1 MKSHFSFN
9 KKERSG
15 IFFLVLLIILL
26 QVTYFF
32 IKWNSPKR
40 NSKFTLNTKAQA
52 KIDSLKLRELA
63 KDTVKIY
70 SFNPN
75 FTTDYKGYTLGMS
88 IQEIDRLRAYRES
101 GKYVNSAADF
111 QTVTKVSDSLL
122 AVISPYFKFPEWTQK
137 LEKRTEVSIPE
148 KKQKPAIRDLNIA
161 TADDLKQINGIGEK
175 LSKRIVKFR
184 NRLGGFLVNEQLYDV
199 YGLESEVVERALK
212 KFQILNPPKINKIN
226 INTASADE
234 LTSLVYIQYD
244 VAKKIVR
251 YRQKNDAFKSFTE
264 LSTIEGFPKE
274 KIERIKLYLS
284 L

>member
-32 IKWNSPKR
+32 IKWNSPKH

-70 SFNPN
+70 PFNPN
-75 FTTDYKGYTLGMS
+75 FITDYKGYTLGMS

-148 KKQKPAIRDLNIA
+148 KKQKSTIRDLNTA
-161 TADDLKQINGIGEK
+161 TAHDLKQINGIGEK

-184 NRLGGFLVNEQLYDV
+184 NRLGGFLANEQLYDV

-251 YRQKNDAFKSFTE
+251 YRQMNDAFKSFTE